1 MNKYIVNYVKL
12 FIVVVIGVVITLLV
26 CNIYRNINNNK
37 LNSSYI
43 DNYVDSCNYNDL
55 SSIVMELGD
64 NKFIYLSYV
73 GNENIYNYEKELVKV
88 LKKNDLLDLFVY
100 IDSSSVITTDRTV
113 SDLNDKLNVITESS
127 IVLPAV
133 IYFKDG
139 NARDYIDSSDEVIS
153 ASKTIQLM
161 EKWEV
166 IK

>member
-1 MNKYIVNYVKL
+1 MSKRVENYIKL
-12 FIVVVIGVVITLLV
+12 IIVVVIAVIVTLLV

-37 LNSSYI
+37 LNKSYI
-43 DNYVDSCNYNDL
+43 DKYVNKGNYNDL

-64 NKFIYLSYV
+64 REFIYLSYV
-73 GNENIYNYEKELVKV
+73 GNENIYNYEKDLVKT
-88 LKKNDLLDLFVY
+88 LKKYDLLDLFVY
-100 IDSSSVITTDRTV
+100 VDVSSVITTDRTV
-113 SDLNDKLNVITESS
+113 GDLNDKLNVITESS

-133 IYFKDG
+133 IYYKDG
-139 NARDYIDSSDEVIS
+139 KARDYIDSSDEIIS

>member
-1 MNKYIVNYVKL
+1 MSKRVENYIKL
-12 FIVVVIGVVITLLV
+12 IIVVVIAVIVTLLV

-37 LNSSYI
+37 LNKSYI
-43 DNYVDSCNYNDL
+43 DKYVNKGNYNDL

-64 NKFIYLSYV
+64 REFIYLSYV
-73 GNENIYNYEKELVKV
+73 GNENIYNYEKDLVKT
-88 LKKNDLLDLFVY
+88 LKKYDLLDLFVY
-100 IDSSSVITTDRTV
+100 VDVSSVITTDRTV
-113 SDLNDKLNVITESS
+113 SDLNDKLNVITESD

-133 IYFKDG
+133 IYYKDG
-139 NARDYIDSSDEVIS
+139 KARDYIDSSDEIIS

>member
-1 MNKYIVNYVKL
+1 MSKRVENYIKL
-12 FIVVVIGVVITLLV
+12 IIVVVIAVIVTLLV

-37 LNSSYI
+37 LNKSYI
-43 DNYVDSCNYNDL
+43 DKYVNKGNYNDL

-64 NKFIYLSYV
+64 REFIYLSYV
-73 GNENIYNYEKELVKV
+73 GNENIYNYEKDLVKV
-88 LKKNDLLDLFVY
+88 LKKYDLLDLFVY
-100 IDSSSVITTDRTV
+100 VDVSSVISTDRTV
-113 SDLNDKLNVITESS
+113 SDLNDKLNVITESN

-133 IYFKDG
+133 IYYKDG
-139 NARDYIDSSDEVIS
+139 KPRDYIDSSDEIIS